1 MTLMNRRTA
10 LAGLGMGAGLAATGG
25 QRAFAQAP
33 IAWDMP
39 TPYSDGTFQTQI
51 VRSWVEDVEKRVP
64 GKIKITVHSNASL
77 IKMPE
82 MRRAV
87 QSGQV
92 PTGEILISVLGNEN
106 AIFAF
111 DSVPGLVSDF
121 QSAGRLWKAAK
132 PKVEAALDKSGL
144 MLLQSIAWP
153 PQCIYAK
160 KPLEALADLKGA
172 KFRSFNPATAR
183 FAQLIGATPA
193 TVQVPEI
200 AQAFR
205 TGLLDAMIT
214 SGATGVD
221 TQAWD
226 YLTHFYE
233 VNAFLPQNAVLVN
246 KAAFAAL
253 PKDVQDAMKAAA
265 ADAEVRGW
273 KRSEELTEQ
282 YKKTMADKGMKIL
295 PATAKMKEEMA
306 AIGKTMADEWAQKA
320 GPDGQAILAAFRQA
334 S

>member
-1 MTLMNRRTA
+1 MTTLSRRTT
-10 LAGLGMGAGLAATGG
+10 LAGLGAVAGSSLLPAN
-25 QRAFAQAP
+25 AQAP
-33 IAWDMP
+33 AAWDFP
-39 TPYSDGTFQTQI
+39 TPYSDGTFHTAL
-51 VRSWVEDVEKRVP
+51 VREWAANVEKATG
-64 GKIKITVHSNASL
+64 GKIKFTVHSNASL

-92 PTGEILISVLGNEN
+92 PIGEILISVLGNEN
-106 AIFAF
+106 PIFAF

-121 QSAGRLWKAAK
+121 KSANKLYKAAR
-132 PKVEAALDKSGL
+132 PKVEEALAKSGL
-144 MLLQSIAWP
+144 MMLQSIAWP

-160 KPLEALADLKGA
+160 KPLEALADLKGT
-172 KFRSFNPATAR
+172 KFRSFNPQTAR
-183 FAQLIGATPA
+183 FAQLIGATPT

-226 YLTHFYE
+226 FLTHFYE
-233 VNAFLPQNAVLVN
+233 TNAFQPQNAVLVN
-246 KAAFAAL
+246 KAAFDAL
-253 PKDVQDAMKAAA
+253 PKDVQEAMRAEAAKTEEA
-265 ADAEVRGW
+265 GW

-282 YKKTMADKGMKIL
+282 YKATMASKGMKIL
-295 PATAKMKEEMA
+295 PATPKMKEELA
-306 AIGKTMADEWAQKA
+306 AIGKVMSEEWATRV
-320 GPDGQAILAAFRQA
+320 GPDGAAVLAAFRA
-334 S
+334 AG